1 MVATGAMKTLFL
13 IADGFGDWPLDEL
26 DGKTPIEAA
35 ETPYLDELART
46 GLLGRCKTIPQGM
59 APGSDTA
66 NMSLLGFDP
75 ARYHTGRG
83 PIEAAAQGLR
93 FDPDDLIWR
102 MNLVNLTELSPEG
115 VMLDYSS
122 GHITTDQARPLI
134 EALQREL
141 GDETYTFVT
150 GVQYR
155 HLLIQKGGAL
165 LPDARLPIR
174 PPHDITDK
182 SIAEDMAALAT
193 CPALERLVHGAAEL
207 LAGPENAT
215 RARSVWPWGQGR
227 PLTLPDFRETFGL
240 RGAVIS
246 AVDLIKGLGLASGM
260 EVLEVEGVTGLLDTN
275 YQGKVDAALR
285 FLEHGDFVYLHVEAP
300 DECGHSGIAADKVES
315 LRRFD
320 ARIVGPL
327 REALAREDVAWVAA
341 CDHYTPI
348 AERTHTTNP
357 VPFLLQFPGCPAS
370 GLPGFSE
377 ALADSTGLR
386 LEHGYDLLPWVLRRT
401 GIRA

>member
-1 MVATGAMKTLFL
+1 MSPKASKVLFL

-26 DGKTPIEAA
+26 NGQTPIEAA
-35 ETPYLDELART
+35 ETPHLDELART
-46 GLLGRCKTIPQGM
+46 GILGRCKTIPQGM

-93 FDPDDLIWR
+93 FEPDDLIWR
-102 MNLVNLTELSPEG
+102 MNLVNLTNLAGDG

-122 GHITTDQARPLI
+122 GHITSQQAEPLVDM
-134 EALQREL
+134 LQREL
-141 GDETYTFVT
+141 GDDTFSFVP

-155 HLLIQKGGAL
+155 HLLIQKGGAKTA
-165 LPDARLPIR
+165 DAKLFIN
-174 PPHDITDK
+174 PPHDLTNK
-182 SIAEDMAALAT
+182 SIAADVEAFASSPQLD
-193 CPALERLVHGAAEL
+193 RIVRRAAEL
-207 LAGPENAT
+207 LAGPENT
-215 RARSVWPWGQGR
+215 TKARSIWPWGQGG
-227 PLTLPDFRETFGL
+227 PLLLPDFRKTFGL

-275 YQGKVDAALR
+275 YQGKVDAALAY
-285 FLEHGDFVYLHVEAP
+285 LEKGDFVFLHVEAP
-300 DECGHSGIAADKVES
+300 DECGHSGIAADKVEAM
-315 LRRFD
+315 RRFD

-327 REALAREDVAWVAA
+327 REALAGQDIVWVAA

-348 AERTHTTNP
+348 VERTHTTDP
-357 VPFLLQFPGCPAS
+357 VPFLLQFPGCTPS
-370 GLPGFSE
+370 GPESFSE
-377 ALADSTGLR
+377 AQADSTGLMID
-386 LEHGYDLLPWVLRRT
+386 EGHALLPWILRQS
-401 GIRA
+401 GAAK